1 MLQKVRNHILYL
13 AVLVIFVSGCA
24 LGVTRV
30 EIKHEPINPAANK
43 KKGNIIIKQFVDKR
57 KDIKSPD
64 YIGNKRNMYGM
75 VLGHIGTKEGEKLE
89 VILTKYF
96 AEALEA
102 AGYNTFIAAPQST
115 DVPAQVKFDAMV
127 ESEILDFWLDLYM
140 AVWHKVGVKVKATK
154 LPNLDII
161 WEREIRGEQSNVLWI
176 GATGEFEKVISQALT
191 KALEQAVTEF
201 SSDDFYKVISK

>member
-1 MLQKVRNHILYL
+1 MLQKVRNHVLSL
-13 AVLVIFVSGCA
+13 AVLVIFASGCA

-30 EIKHEPINPAANK
+30 DIKHEPLNPAANK
-43 KKGNIIIKQFVDKR
+43 KKGNIMVKQFVDKR

-75 VLGHIGTKEGEKLE
+75 VLGHIGTKEGENLE

-102 AGYNTFIAAPQST
+102 AGYNTFISGPQST
-115 DVPAQVKFDAMV
+115 DVPTQVKFDAMV

-140 AVWHKVGVKVKATK
+140 AVWHKAGVKVKAVK
-154 LPNLDII
+154 LPNLDVI

-176 GATGEFEKVISQALT
+176 GATGEFEKVISHALT

-201 SSDDFYKVISK
+201 SSDDFYKVIQK